1 MPPTSSILLIFDF
14 DNTLIDSQID
24 FTGLRT
30 ALVDLLE
37 AAGPLPAPRAE
48 LMRRPIL
55 ELVEHGGAASHDLA
69 RAMWAVVEAHEA
81 AGLQRA
87 TAMPHAHDVLA
98 ALAARGYRL
107 ALLTNNARPAT
118 ARILD
123 ALGLA
128 PLLHM
133 VVTRDDVPRLKPDP
147 SGIHVIL
154 ERLGPVQTAY
164 LVGDSWIDGLAA
176 QAAGIPFVGFGPRR
190 TEVETRGVHAWAWVT
205 ELPELLALD
214 WDA

>member
-1 MPPTSSILLIFDF
+1 MPLSPSTLLIFDF

-24 FTGLRT
+24 FTALRA
-30 ALVDLLE
+30 ALIDLLE
-37 AAGPLPAPRAE
+37 AAGALPAARAE

-55 ELVEHGGAASHDLA
+55 ELVECGDAVSPDLA
-69 RAMWAVVEAHEA
+69 RAMWAAIETHEA
-81 AGLQRA
+81 AGLERA
-87 TAMPHAHDVLA
+87 AAMPHAHDVLA

-118 ARILD
+118 ARILGV
-123 ALGLA
+123 LGLA

-147 SGIHVIL
+147 GGIQLIL
-154 ERLGPVQTAY
+154 ARLGPVRTAY
-164 LVGDSWIDGLAA
+164 LIGDSWIDGYAA
-176 QAAGIPFVGFGPRR
+176 AAAGIRFVGFGPRR
-190 TEVETRGVHAWAWVT
+190 AEVEARGVRAWAWVID
-205 ELPELLALD
+205 LPELLALA

>member
-1 MPPTSSILLIFDF
+1 MPHPPTILLIFDF

-24 FTGLRT
+24 FAGLRT
-30 ALVDLLE
+30 ALVDLLDG
-37 AAGPLPAPRAE
+37 AGTLPAPRAE

-55 ELVEHGGAASHDLA
+55 ELVEHGSAASSDLA
-69 RAMWAVVEAHEA
+69 RAMWAVIESHEA
-81 AGLQRA
+81 AGLVRA

-98 ALAARGYRL
+98 ALAARGFRL

-147 SGIHVIL
+147 CGIQLIL
-154 ERLGPVQTAY
+154 ARLAPVRTAY
-164 LVGDSWIDGLAA
+164 LIGDSWIDGCAA
-176 QAAGIPFVGFGPRR
+176 AAAGIRFVGFGPRR
-190 TEVETRGVHAWAWVT
+190 AEVEARGVRAWAWVT
-205 ELPELLALD
+205 DLPGLLAIA